1 MEAIVREEAAPT
13 WQERHV
19 RLVAQGARRF
29 VDGITEGD
37 FVVAVKAGLAVH
49 IGMVQGPA
57 YYEGAPGSAFANRRP
72 VTWIRGDWRIP
83 YDTLPDWVRQE
94 CAAYGYRPPV
104 NLSDGAAEYFRARL
118 IPLLSPSAPPGVARP
133 RRADEYAALCQGIV
147 TTEPRKREEVLERDG
162 TAWYR
167 DRRAVKAVLRR
178 SKGRCES
185 KLCGGMPNDVTPKG
199 KPILEV
205 DHIDELSRGGM
216 DHPKNM
222 IALCLKLPCHEDARQ
237 PGR

>member
-104 NLSDGAAEYFRARL
+104 NLSDGAAE
-118 IPLLSPSAPPGVARP
+118 
-133 RRADEYAALCQGIV
+133 
-147 TTEPRKREEVLERDG
+147 
-162 TAWYR
+162 
-167 DRRAVKAVLRR
+167 
-178 SKGRCES
+178 RCES